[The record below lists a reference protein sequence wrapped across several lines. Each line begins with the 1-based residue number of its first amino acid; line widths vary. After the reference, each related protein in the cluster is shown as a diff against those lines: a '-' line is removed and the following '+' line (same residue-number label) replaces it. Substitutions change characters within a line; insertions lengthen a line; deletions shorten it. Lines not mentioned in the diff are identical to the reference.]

1 MTVRRLGIAKYFVA
15 VAVII
20 PAAFIARPAAAQFSL
35 GSSGGPQRLSLGA
48 GAFDITPN
56 DHHPDSTTQG
66 LFAGEYHFG
75 DVLWI
80 ISPMLGFQVSTKGS
94 TYLYGGFGFDINFTP
109 NWVLTPNGAFG
120 WYERG
125 SGTNLG
131 SAAEFR
137 TGAEFSYKFDD
148 QSRLGVAFHHISN
161 AGIGRYN
168 PGEQQI
174 MAVYQ
179 LPLPW

>member
-1 MTVRRLGIAKYFVA
+1 MTVRRLGIAKYLLA
-15 VAVII
+15 VTAII
-20 PAAFIARPAAAQFSL
+20 AAAFMARPAAAQFSL
-35 GSSGGPQRLSLGA
+35 GSPGGPPRLSLGA
-48 GAFDITPN
+48 GAFDVTPN
-56 DHHPDSTTQG
+56 AGHHDSHVQG
-66 LFAGEYHFG
+66 LFNGEYHFG

-80 ISPMLGFQVSTKGS
+80 ISPMFGAQVSTSGS
-94 TYLYGGFGFDINFTP
+94 TYVYGGFGFDINFTP

-137 TGAEFSYKFDD
+137 TGAELDYKFAD
-148 QSRLGVAFHHISN
+148 QSRLGIAFHHISN

>member
-1 MTVRRLGIAKYFVA
+1 MEIARCVLAAVAVVA
-15 VAVII
+15 VAMVG
-20 PAAFIARPAAAQFSL
+20 AALTARPAAAQFSL
-35 GSSGGPQRLSLGA
+35 GSPGGPMRLALGA
-48 GAFDITPN
+48 GAFDFTPN
-56 DHHPDSTTQG
+56 DNHPDSTTQG
-66 LFAGEYHFG
+66 LFSGEFHFG
-75 DVLWI
+75 DLLWI
-80 ISPMLGFQVSTKGS
+80 VSPMVGVQVSTQGS

-137 TGAEFSYKFDD
+137 TGAELDYKFDD
-148 QSRLGVAFHHISN
+148 QSRLGVTVHHISN
-161 AGIGRYN
+161 AGIGKYN

-174 MAVYQ
+174 MLVYQ
-179 LPLPW
+179 LPLHW